1 MMRSSLFLLLLLTAQ
16 RQDVVLS
23 MYMSP
28 RSQVQAHQ

>member
-1 MMRSSLFLLLLLTAQ
+1 MLSRLFLLLWLTAV